1 MNRKFWS
8 ILMSIVM
15 CSALILSGCSEDTS
29 NDANGDQDQD
39 TQTDESAQ
47 LNEGKVQASLLEF
60 QDKVTSTINQ
70 YDDDFKQFA
79 QSVQSETENL
89 SEEELKTLKNEAAQS
104 SEQLA
109 TDLRNLEIPKELEA
123 YSEEL
128 NQSLNGLA
136 DKFEQRSEDLNTE
149 DVQQALKKAESAT
162 EEFYQ
167 NFESGLASI
176 YEKLGLETPSFLNE
190 TQ

>member
-8 ILMSIVM
+8 ILMSIVI
-15 CSALILSGCSEDTS
+15 CSALILSGCSEQS
-29 NDANGDQDQD
+29 PNDANGDQNQD

-47 LNEGKVQASLLEF
+47 MNEGEVQTSLLEF
-60 QDKVTSTINQ
+60 QEKITSTINQ

-79 QSVQSETENL
+79 QYVESETENL
-89 SEEELKTLKNEAAQS
+89 SEEELKSLKNEAAQS

-109 TDLRNLEIPKELEA
+109 NELRNLEIPKELEA

-136 DKFEQRSEDLNTE
+136 EKFEQRSDDLNTD

-167 NFESGLASI
+167 NFESGLAFI

-190 TQ
+190 TE